1 MHTKRSICSACLRPS
16 TSCICNL
23 ACSISNNTDVLILQH
38 PLEQKNAKGTAR
50 LLQLSLSHC
59 RIVVGETFSPDT
71 LTKLLSEDR
80 LNMLLY
86 PSEAESIGLT
96 LDELKGISHEPK
108 PLRLIILD
116 GTWRKS
122 RKLLHCNPIL
132 KSLPRLTLDSNLE
145 GQYHIRKAHKI
156 GQLSTLEACCAALT
170 QLENLDLAPLK
181 TSFDNF
187 IQRLQYQAQQ
197 GRAISGTIA
206 NKTQKP

>member
-1 MHTKRSICSACLRPS
+1 MHTKRSICSSCLRPS
-16 TSCICNL
+16 ISCICNL

-59 RIVVGETFSPDT
+59 RIVVGETFSPDV
-71 LTKLLSEDR
+71 LTELLSEDH

-86 PSEAESIGLT
+86 PSDADSIALT
-96 LDELKGISHEPK
+96 PHEFKSVTPAKK

-122 RKLLHCNPIL
+122 RKLLHCNPTL

-145 GQYHIRKAHKI
+145 GQYHIRKAHKL
-156 GQLSTLEACCAALT
+156 GQLSTLEACCAALSR
-170 QLENLDLAPLK
+170 LETLDLSPLLD
-181 TSFDNF
+181 SFDEF
-187 IQRLQYQAQQ
+187 VKRLQSQEQQ

-206 NKTQKP
+206 NKT